1 MVAPTNHD
9 VNTLETKRPHEWV
22 SIPVIAKPSG
32 WEDGN
37 IGTYDDEQL
46 SINTLIGR
54 PIKEGYRIIGNEEI
68 MASTPLMRAIA
79 RSQDAS
85 WSDDLAQQQIDAD
98 LQAEILKVHNP
109 DDDNP
114 SKRLTHQYSEYNHLP
129 EDLHA
134 QYADLTR
141 EETWSLESDEFFA
154 TPDGLAQ
161 RKDECNPS
169 DLKVRG
175 FRKTANWVKDTMF
188 SDSHVTADE
197 WRQCKSLAF
206 MLNIVNDT
214 DDTKANQYWVYTI
227 KEELDNGITNTYAKL
242 QLIAEAMLL
251 DMGDEIDG
259 MTVTS
264 GDILPHG
271 DMGKITVTGGG
282 YKPPPTNDWPD
293 SPNKKHDSD
302 MCYTFKDFAESLNAE
317 LQHAIKRVSTK
328 PELVQWREK
337 NNVTKAKGSLFFRTM
352 DKLDNNDTIL
362 VGDHPF
368 GSYNPSKI
376 KDLCWRLYHST
387 IQKDDCSEH
396 VTPETT
402 INAYFRNRNKYIP
415 KNVAEVSS

>member
-1 MVAPTNHD
+1 MINQTEQN

-22 SIPVIAKPSG
+22 LVPVIAKPQG
-32 WEDGN
+32 WEDGDMG
-37 IGTYDDEQL
+37 IYVDHQL

-54 PIKEGYRIIGNEEI
+54 PIKEGYHIIGNEEI

-85 WSDDLAQQQIDAD
+85 WSDDINQQQIDAD

-114 SKRLTHQYSEYNHLP
+114 TKRLTHQYSEYNHLP

-134 QYADLTR
+134 QYANLTR
-141 EETWSLESDEFFA
+141 EETWALESDEFFH

-175 FRKTANWVKDTMF
+175 FRKTANWIKDTMF
-188 SDSHVTADE
+188 SDSHVTATE

-214 DDTKANQYWVYTI
+214 DDMKSNQYWVHTI
-227 KEELDNGITNTYAKL
+227 KAELDNGVTDTYVKL

-264 GDILPHG
+264 GDILPLG
-271 DMGKITVTGGG
+271 DMDNITVTGGG
-282 YKPPPTNDWPD
+282 YKPPPTNDWSD

-317 LQHAIKRVSTK
+317 LQYAIKRVSTK
-328 PELVQWREK
+328 PELVRWREK
-337 NNVTKAKGSLFFRTM
+337 NNVTKAKGSLFFKTLE
-352 DKLDNNDTIL
+352 KLDRNDNIL
-362 VGDHPF
+362 VGNHPVM
-368 GSYNPSKI
+368 SYNPSKV
-376 KDLCWRLYHST
+376 KDLCWRLYQST
-387 IQKDDCSEH
+387 VQHDQCPKTVDLDTS
-396 VTPETT
+396 
-402 INAYFRNRNKYIP
+402 INTYFRNRDEYIP
-415 KNVAEVSS
+415 RAVAEESS

>member
-1 MVAPTNHD
+1 MINQTEQN

-22 SIPVIAKPSG
+22 LVPVIAKPQG
-32 WEDGN
+32 WEDGDMG
-37 IGTYDDEQL
+37 IYVDHQL

-54 PIKEGYRIIGNEEI
+54 PIKEGYHIIGNEEI

-85 WSDDLAQQQIDAD
+85 WSDDINQQQIDAD

-114 SKRLTHQYSEYNHLP
+114 TKRLTHQYSEYNHLP

-134 QYADLTR
+134 QYANLTR
-141 EETWSLESDEFFA
+141 EETWALESDEFFH

-175 FRKTANWVKDTMF
+175 FRKTANWIKDTMF
-188 SDSHVTADE
+188 SDSHVTATE

-214 DDTKANQYWVYTI
+214 DDMKSNQYWVHTI
-227 KEELDNGITNTYAKL
+227 KAELDNGVTDTYVKL

-271 DMGKITVTGGG
+271 DMDNITVTGGG
-282 YKPPPTNDWPD
+282 YKPPPTNDWSD

-317 LQHAIKRVSTK
+317 LQYAIKRVSTK
-328 PELVQWREK
+328 PELVRWREK
-337 NNVTKAKGSLFFRTM
+337 NNVTKAKGSLFFKTLE
-352 DKLDNNDTIL
+352 KLDRNDNIL
-362 VGDHPF
+362 VGNHPF
-368 GSYNPSKI
+368 MSYNPSKV
-376 KDLCWRLYHST
+376 KDLCWRLYQST
-387 IQKDDCSEH
+387 VQHDQCPKTVDLDTS
-396 VTPETT
+396 
-402 INAYFRNRNKYIP
+402 INTYFRNRDEYIP
-415 KNVAEVSS
+415 RAVAEESS